1 MERVRTAL
9 QRLRGKTGFV
19 VAVVL
24 VASSTRGADVPNT
37 RQLPLLAR
45 AAETVGV
52 RRCVAALAAVAART
66 SGTALHQDVILD
78 WDRSA
83 PDDHVFHSLTGLQ
96 YGDHAAALSLSA
108 VPEASGGCSILA
120 ERISA
125 APLGCAVVARSE
137 LAGYVGHP
145 LLASIDVYTNP
156 KTPRETVT
164 LISTPPGCLII
175 RRQVE
180 YNWRLAL

>member
-1 MERVRTAL
+1 MGRVGTAL
-9 QRLRGKTGFV
+9 RRLYQRTGFV
-19 VAVVL
+19 LAVVL
-24 VASSTRGADVPNT
+24 VASATHGADVP
-37 RQLPLLAR
+37 RARVLPLLAR
-45 AAETVGV
+45 AAETIGV
-52 RRCVAALAAVAART
+52 RRCVAALAAVSART
-66 SGTALHQDVILD
+66 SSTALRQDVILD
-78 WDRSA
+78 WDHSA

-125 APLGCAVVARSE
+125 APLACAVVARSE
-137 LAGYVGHP
+137 LTGYVGHL

-164 LISTPPGCLII
+164 LISTPPGCVII

-180 YNWRLAL
+180 YNWRLAQ